1 MVKIIKTFLYISFI
15 IPLVILGQTK
25 NDPKEHNVK
34 VEEPVIFKDSLPKIS
49 LPDFVITGQEKIDL
63 SNKNKIE
70 ISEENLYEIPANQN
84 IKFELKDI
92 STTQV
97 ETPFK
102 KVYDKNNFGDIF
114 SGFIKGE
121 VGNFSSLALSAG
133 TTYEWQIYKIGFIGN
148 YISRGENVS
157 NSDYYLGNSNLFFIA
172 NIPKTDN
179 IFNDT
184 RVSLNL
190 YYDIKNY
197 KFYGI
202 PDYISYLRETLNSSL
217 LTKRYFLFKINPVII
232 SNDER
237 YFKYKAGIIYNYFK
251 EDNSLSNNFDPYY
264 NITNY
269 SENSFYFHISGEY
282 QYKGYNLN
290 GKLLIGNNYLSPS
303 NSNTELSK
311 NAFLFNTSINA
322 KKDISDFISVE
333 GGLKFYSYQNLKD
346 YSYIAYFDNKTKNIL
361 LPNISIKYENNTNFS
376 LSLNYSPDLEIMS
389 LYKSY
394 LMHPYLYVFN
404 LEHIVNKVDMYLN
417 FDYFYSPNIRI
428 KTTLGYLE
436 QENTPIYRQHY
447 DEQIMIWSQ
456 YQLSELAKGFY
467 TKLSLIYNVN
477 DNNRFELKLNYQR
490 KRLNS
495 EQIPYSPDITAS
507 LDYFTRL
514 YFGLYLNP
522 SIEFIGKRR
531 ADDPHNLFNSVIPL
545 PFEKLESINLKEI
558 FLFNINLE
566 YDIINNV
573 VANVNIR
580 DIFNSRYSY
589 YKGYEEFPFS
599 IFAGIKFKW

>member
-25 NDPKEHNVK
+25 NDPNEHNVK

-84 IKFELKDI
+84 INFELKDI
-92 STTQV
+92 STNQV
-97 ETPFK
+97 ETPFR
-102 KVYDKNNFGDIF
+102 KVYDKNNFGNIF

-237 YFKYKAGIIYNYFK
+237 Y
-251 EDNSLSNNFDPYY
+251 L
-264 NITNY
+264 NI
-269 SENSFYFHISGEY
+269 
-282 QYKGYNLN
+282 
-290 GKLLIGNNYLSPS
+290 
-303 NSNTELSK
+303 
-311 NAFLFNTSINA
+311 
-322 KKDISDFISVE
+322 
-333 GGLKFYSYQNLKD
+333 
-346 YSYIAYFDNKTKNIL
+346 
-361 LPNISIKYENNTNFS
+361 
-376 LSLNYSPDLEIMS
+376 
-389 LYKSY
+389 
-394 LMHPYLYVFN
+394 
-404 LEHIVNKVDMYLN
+404 
-417 FDYFYSPNIRI
+417 
-428 KTTLGYLE
+428 
-436 QENTPIYRQHY
+436 
-447 DEQIMIWSQ
+447 
-456 YQLSELAKGFY
+456 
-467 TKLSLIYNVN
+467 
-477 DNNRFELKLNYQR
+477 
-490 KRLNS
+490 
-495 EQIPYSPDITAS
+495 
-507 LDYFTRL
+507 
-514 YFGLYLNP
+514 
-522 SIEFIGKRR
+522 
-531 ADDPHNLFNSVIPL
+531 
-545 PFEKLESINLKEI
+545 KLELFIIILKK
-558 FLFNINLE
+558 
-566 YDIINNV
+566 II
-573 VANVNIR
+573 A
-580 DIFNSRYSY
+580 
-589 YKGYEEFPFS
+589 
-599 IFAGIKFKW
+599 